1 MPKVSIAVQSY
12 KNPEMLSLC
21 LKSVQKHCTDLDY
34 ELIVADGATED
45 DTKMM
50 MREDFADVI
59 FVPHKDNVGF
69 GAMVNA
75 CIDKAVGEYIFFINF
90 DTVLE
95 SDTVEKFIA
104 FMDAHPEIGLAGPR
118 QKNFNGKYENT
129 RFRFYQPQTILYR
142 RTFLKQFAFA
152 KKHLASFEM
161 EDIHSEKPYSV
172 EWVIGSAMF
181 VRRSAMEK
189 VGKMD
194 SRFFMYMEDVDW
206 CRRFW
211 EKGYIVCYNPQ
222 ITMYHFYGKGSAK
235 GGLLGI
241 FFNKLTW
248 VHISSG
254 IKYFRKYQNKQ
265 VPQIAK
271 LKFKNSYIN

>member
-1 MPKVSIAVQSY
+1 MLKVSIAVQSY

-21 LKSVQKHCTDLDY
+21 LKSVQEHCADFDY
-34 ELIVADGATED
+34 EIIVADSETGD
-45 DTKMM
+45 DTIMM
-50 MREDFADVI
+50 MQEDFVDVI
-59 FVPHKDNVGF
+59 FVPHKENVGF

-75 CIDKAVGEYIFFINF
+75 CIDKARGEYIFFINF

-95 SDTVEKFIA
+95 KNTVAQFVV
-104 FMDAHPEIGLAGPR
+104 FMDAHPQIGLAGPR

-142 RTFLKQFAFA
+142 RTFLKRFSFA
-152 KKHLASFEM
+152 KKHLAYFEM
-161 EDIHSEKPYSV
+161 EDVKKDVPYSV

-194 SRFFMYMEDVDW
+194 SIFFMYMEDVDW

-211 EKGYIVCYNPQ
+211 DNGYVVCYNPQ

-235 GGLLGI
+235 GGILKGLM
-241 FFNKLTW
+241 FNRLTW

-254 IKYFRKYQNKQ
+254 IKYFKKYRNK
-265 VPQIAK
+265 PFPKIK
-271 LKFKNSYIN
+271 KI

>member
-21 LKSVQKHCTDLDY
+21 LRSVQEHCAHFDY
-34 ELIVADGATED
+34 ELIVADCATEE
-45 DTKMM
+45 DTIMM
-50 MREDFADVI
+50 MREDFPQTV
-59 FVPHKDNVGF
+59 FLPHKENVGF

-75 CIDKAVGEYIFFINF
+75 CIDHAHGEYVFFINADTILEK
-90 DTVLE
+90 DTV
-95 SDTVEKFIA
+95 VKFIS
-104 FMDAHPEIGLAGPR
+104 FMDVHTNIGLCGPR

-129 RFRFYQPQTILYR
+129 RFRFYQPMTILYR
-142 RTFLKQFAFA
+142 RTFLGKFGFA
-152 KKHLASFEM
+152 KKHLNRFEM
-161 EDIHSEKPYSV
+161 KDVKKSEPYPV

-181 VRRSAMEK
+181 VRRSMMEK

-211 EKGYIVCYNPQ
+211 EKGFIVCYNPQ

-235 GGLLGI
+235 GGILRSLL
-241 FFNKLTW
+241 FNRLTW
-248 VHISSG
+248 VHIASG
-254 IKYFRKYQNKQ
+254 IKYFKKYKDR
-265 VPQIAK
+265 PKPHIAK
-271 LKFKNSYIN
+271 KI

>member
-12 KNPEMLSLC
+12 KNPEMLSMC
-21 LKSVQKHCTDLDY
+21 LKSVQKHCAGFDY
-34 ELIVADGATED
+34 ELIVADGETQD
-45 DTKMM
+45 DTRMM
-50 MREDFADVI
+50 MREDFPNVI
-59 FVPHKDNVGF
+59 FIPHTDNVGF

-75 CIDKAVGEYIFFINF
+75 CMDKATGEYIFFINF

-95 SDTVEKFIA
+95 RNTVGKFIS
-104 FMDAHPEIGLAGPR
+104 FMDASPKIGLAGPR

-142 RTFLKQFAFA
+142 RTFLKRFAFA

-161 EDIHSEKPYSV
+161 RDVQKEEPYSV
-172 EWVIGSAMF
+172 NWVIGSAMF
-181 VRRSAMEK
+181 VRKSAMEK

-235 GGLLGI
+235 GGLLGLL
-241 FFNKLTW
+241 FNRLTW

-254 IKYFRKYQNKQ
+254 VKYFRKYKNKPL
-265 VPQIAK
+265 PQIVEM
-271 LKFKNSYIN
+271 

>member
-12 KNPEMLSLC
+12 KNPEMLSAC
-21 LKSVQKHCTDLDY
+21 LKSVQETCGGLSY
-34 ELIVADGATED
+34 ELLVADSATEE
-45 DTKMM
+45 DTEMM
-50 MREDFADVI
+50 MREDFPDVL
-59 FVPHKDNVGF
+59 FLPHKKNVGF

-75 CIDKAVGEYIFFINF
+75 CIDRAKGEYIFFINF

-95 SDTVEKFIA
+95 EQTVSKLIE
-104 FMDAHPEIGLAGPR
+104 FMDKYQKIGLTGPK

-129 RFRFYQPQTILYR
+129 RFRFYKPQTILYR
-142 RTFLKQFAFA
+142 RTFLKHFNFA
-152 KKHLASFEM
+152 KKHLHYFEM
-161 EDIHSEKPYSV
+161 KDVVKDEPYFV
-172 EWVIGSAMF
+172 DWVIGSAMF

-211 EKGYIVCYNPQ
+211 EAGYSVCYNPQ

-235 GGLLGI
+235 GGILKGLL
-241 FFNKLTW
+241 FNRLTW
-248 VHISSG
+248 IHIDSG
-254 IKYFRKYQNKQ
+254 IKYFLKYRNKP
-265 VPQIAK
+265 VPRVTNN
-271 LKFKNSYIN
+271 LV

>member
-21 LKSVQKHCTDLDY
+21 LQSVREHCKNIDH
-34 ELIVADGATED
+34 ELIVADCATED
-45 DTKMM
+45 DMIMM
-50 MREDFADVI
+50 MREDFPEAI
-59 FVPHKDNVGF
+59 FIPHKENVGF

-75 CIDKAVGEYIFFINF
+75 CIDRVKGEYVFFINP

-95 SDTVEKFIA
+95 KETVSRLIE
-104 FMDAHPEIGLAGPR
+104 FMDAHTRVGLCAPK

-129 RFRFYQPQTILYR
+129 RFRFYQPMTIVYR
-142 RTFLKQFAFA
+142 RTFLKRFLFAQ
-152 KKHLASFEM
+152 KHLAHFEM
-161 EDIHSEKPYSV
+161 KDVNRSEPYPV

-181 VRRSAMEK
+181 VRRSAMED

-194 SRFFMYMEDVDW
+194 QRFFMYMEDVDW

-222 ITMYHFYGKGSAK
+222 VTMYHFYGKGSAK
-235 GGLLGI
+235 GGILKGLL
-241 FFNKLTW
+241 FNRLTW
-248 VHISSG
+248 IHIASG
-254 IKYFRKYQNKQ
+254 IKYFKKYRGRP
-265 VPQIAK
+265 VPKIIEN
-271 LKFKNSYIN
+271 L

>member
-21 LKSVQKHCTDLDY
+21 LKSVQEYCADFDY
-34 ELIVADGATED
+34 ELIVADGETGEE
-45 DTKMM
+45 TKMM
-50 MREDFADVI
+50 MREDFADAI
-59 FVPHKDNVGF
+59 FISHKDNVGF

-75 CIDKAVGEYIFFINF
+75 CIDKAKGEYVFFINF

-95 SDTVEKFIA
+95 KHTVAKFIE
-104 FMDAHPEIGLAGPR
+104 FMDAHPKIGLAGPK

-142 RTFLKQFAFA
+142 RTFLKKFDFA
-152 KKHLASFEM
+152 KKHLAYFEM
-161 EDIHSEKPYSV
+161 TDIKKNEPYPV

-181 VRRSAMEK
+181 VRRSMMKK
-189 VGKMD
+189 VGGMD

-211 EKGYIVCYNPQ
+211 ENNYIVCYNPQ

-235 GGLLGI
+235 GGILKGLL
-241 FFNKLTW
+241 FNRLTW
-248 VHISSG
+248 IHISSG
-254 IKYFRKYQNKQ
+254 IKYFIKYKNRP
-265 VPQIAK
+265 VPEITQT
-271 LKFKNSYIN
+271 LN

>member
-21 LKSVQKHCTDLDY
+21 IKSVQEHCADFDF
-34 ELIVADGATED
+34 ELIVADSATEEG
-45 DTKMM
+45 TKMM
-50 MREDFADVI
+50 MREDFPHVI
-59 FVPHKDNVGF
+59 FLPHDDNIGF

-75 CIDKAVGEYIFFINF
+75 CIDQARGEYIFFINA
-90 DTVLE
+90 DTILE
-95 SDTVEKFIA
+95 KNTVKKFIA
-104 FMDAHPEIGLAGPR
+104 FMDSHKKVGLCGPK

-129 RFRFYQPQTILYR
+129 RFRFYQPSTIIYR
-142 RTFLKQFAFA
+142 RTFLGRMKFAQ
-152 KKHLASFEM
+152 KHLARFEM
-161 EDIHSEKPYSV
+161 KDIKRDGPYPV

-181 VRRSAMEK
+181 VRKSMMEK

-211 EKGYIVCYNPQ
+211 EKGFIVCYNPQ

-235 GGLLGI
+235 GGILKGLL
-241 FFNKLTW
+241 FNRLTW

-254 IKYFRKYQNKQ
+254 VKYFKKYKDR
-265 VPQIAK
+265 PMPTIAES
-271 LKFKNSYIN
+271 L

>member
-1 MPKVSIAVQSY
+1 MLKVSIAVQSY

-21 LKSVQKHCTDLDY
+21 LKSVQKYCAGLDY
-34 ELIVADGATED
+34 EVIVADGETGE

-50 MREDFADVI
+50 MREDFGDVI
-59 FVPHKDNVGF
+59 FIPHEKNVGF

-75 CIDKAVGEYIFFINF
+75 CIDKAQGEYIFFINF
-90 DTVLE
+90 DTILE
-95 SDTVEKFIA
+95 ENTVRKFIE
-104 FMDAHPEIGLAGPR
+104 FMDANQKIGIAGPK
-118 QKNFNGKYENT
+118 QKNFNGNYENT

-142 RTFLKQFAFA
+142 RTFLKQFNFA
-152 KKHLASFEM
+152 KKHLDFFEM
-161 EDIHSEKPYSV
+161 KDVKNDKPYSV
-172 EWVIGSAMF
+172 DWVIGSAMF
-181 VRRSAMEK
+181 VRKSAMEK

-211 EKGYIVCYNPQ
+211 ENGYIVCYNPQ

-235 GGLLGI
+235 GGLKGL

-254 IKYFRKYQNKQ
+254 VKYFWKYRNKKK
-265 VPQIAK
+265 PNI
-271 LKFKNSYIN
+271 LN

>member
-1 MPKVSIAVQSY
+1 MKVSIAVQSY

-34 ELIVADGATED
+34 ELIVADGETGDEM
-45 DTKMM
+45 KIM

-59 FVPHKDNVGF
+59 FLPHKDNVGF

-75 CIDKAVGEYIFFINF
+75 CIDKAVGEYVFFINF
-90 DTVLE
+90 DTILE
-95 SDTVEKFIA
+95 SDTVQKFIA
-104 FMDAHPEIGLAGPR
+104 FMDMHPKIGLSGPR

-142 RTFLKQFAFA
+142 RTFLKRFAFA

-161 EDIHSEKPYSV
+161 EDIRSDKPYSV
-172 EWVIGSAMF
+172 NWVIGSAMF
-181 VRRSAMEK
+181 VRKSAMEK

-211 EKGYIVCYNPQ
+211 ENGYIVCYNPQ
-222 ITMYHFYGKGSAK
+222 ITMYHFYGKGSAR
-235 GGLLGI
+235 GGLSGL
-241 FFNKLTW
+241 FFNKLIW

-254 IKYFRKYQNKQ
+254 IKYFRKYKNRT
-265 VPQIAK
+265 VPEIIK
-271 LKFKNSYIN
+271 IT

>member
-21 LKSVQKHCTDLDY
+21 LKSVQKYCVDLDY
-34 ELIVADGATED
+34 ELIVADGETGN

-50 MREDFADVI
+50 MREDFPNVI
-59 FVPHKDNVGF
+59 FIPHKDNVGF
-69 GAMVNA
+69 GKMVNA
-75 CIDKAVGEYIFFINF
+75 CIDRAVGEYVFFINF
-90 DTVLE
+90 DTILE
-95 SDTVEKFIA
+95 KDTVGKFIA
-104 FMDAHPEIGLAGPR
+104 FMDANPKIGLAGPK

-142 RTFLKQFAFA
+142 RTFLKRFAFA
-152 KKHLASFEM
+152 KKHLAYFEM
-161 EDIHSEKPYSV
+161 EDIHSSKPYSV
-172 EWVIGSAMF
+172 DWVIGSAMF
-181 VRRSAMEK
+181 VRKAAMEK

-235 GGLLGI
+235 GGLRGLL
-241 FFNKLTW
+241 FNKLTW

-254 IKYFRKYQNKQ
+254 IKYFRKYHNK
-265 VPQIAK
+265 PMPRIIK
-271 LKFKNSYIN
+271 I

>member
-21 LKSVQKHCTDLDY
+21 LKSVQKYCAGIDY
-34 ELIVADGATED
+34 ELIVADGQTQE

-50 MREDFADVI
+50 MREDFPGVI
-59 FVPHKDNVGF
+59 FLPHKDNVGF

-75 CIDKAVGEYIFFINF
+75 CIDKVRSEYIFFINF
-90 DTVLE
+90 DTILE
-95 SDTVEKFIA
+95 KDTVQKFIS
-104 FMDAHPEIGLAGPR
+104 FMDSNPEIGLVGPR

-129 RFRFYQPQTILYR
+129 RFRFYQPKTILYR
-142 RTFLKQFAFA
+142 RTFLKKFSFA
-152 KKHLASFEM
+152 KKHLAYFEM
-161 EDIHSEKPYSV
+161 EDKKEDKPYCV
-172 EWVIGSAMF
+172 DWVIGSAMF
-181 VRRSAMEK
+181 VRKSAIEK

-194 SRFFMYMEDVDW
+194 PRFFMYMEDVDW

-211 EKGYIVCYNPQ
+211 EKGFIVCYNPQ

-235 GGLLGI
+235 GGLLGLL
-241 FFNKLTW
+241 FNKLTW

-254 IKYFRKYQNKQ
+254 IKYFMKYRNKPMPKIIK
-265 VPQIAK
+265 VDV
-271 LKFKNSYIN
+271 